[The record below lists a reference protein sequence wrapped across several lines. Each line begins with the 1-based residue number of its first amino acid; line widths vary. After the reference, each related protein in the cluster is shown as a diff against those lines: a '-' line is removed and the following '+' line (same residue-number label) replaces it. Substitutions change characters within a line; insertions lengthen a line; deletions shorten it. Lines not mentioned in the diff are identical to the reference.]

1 MAERA
6 APVFS
11 RMPEGCHIDRDTLA
25 SIARAGF
32 TIEECH
38 RFMHADAALEPAIPH
53 VIGTARIEALTG

>member
-1 MAERA
+1 
-6 APVFS
+6 
-11 RMPEGCHIDRDTLA
+11 MPEGCHIDRDTLA